1 MLTSLLLQLH
11 SFIYIYIAFKRNLN
25 EKLIT
30 YYATRRNNLRRKVRH
45 LKMRKLSRKRHAAW
59 VNNGRTEKLSLN
71 MITGVSPDHE
81 WRKNCRMTR
90 EKFCILCERKGSC
103 GVVSFERHRISV
115 DDRQH
120 FWNSPM
126 YCFQP

>member
-30 YYATRRNNLRRKVRH
+30 YYATRRNILRRKVRH

-71 MITGVSPDHE
+71 MITGVSPGHE
-81 WRKNCRMTR
+81 WRKNFRMTR
-90 EKFCILCERKGSC
+90 EKFCILCERLRPYLIPGRTPNY
-103 GVVSFERHRISV
+103 RHLSV
-115 DDRQH
+115 EKR
-120 FWNSPM
+120 
-126 YCFQP
+126 